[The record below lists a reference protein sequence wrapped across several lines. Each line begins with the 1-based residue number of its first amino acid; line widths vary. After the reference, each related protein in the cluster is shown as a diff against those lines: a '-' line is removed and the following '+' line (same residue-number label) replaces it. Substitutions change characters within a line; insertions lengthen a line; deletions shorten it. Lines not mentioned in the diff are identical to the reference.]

1 MNLLLIKDIRLPI
14 AESSASAT
22 DFAQKKLKELFGE
35 QNIGKA
41 EIYRKSVDARHRDKI
56 TSVWSVVV
64 ETEILPSAE
73 VLQKEGLSVIVP
85 PELDV
90 SIGNEKMSERPVVVG
105 FGPAGMF
112 AALVLAENGYR
123 PIVIERGDDTAERI
137 KTVEKF
143 YSDGALDTE
152 SNIQFGAGG
161 AGTFSDGKL
170 VTRINDGRCRYVLKR
185 FADFGAPAEVLTTA
199 KPHVGTDRL
208 IGVVEGIK
216 NEILRLGGEIRF
228 RCAMKSFKT
237 DSAGRIS
244 SVMTSQGEIPCG
256 AVVLATGHSAR
267 DIYGYLGSQGFFME
281 EKPLS
286 VGVRIEHLRSE
297 VENSLYGRD
306 ILRLAE
312 RNENVKKIL
321 GSAEYAYSHREK
333 NGAVYTFCMCPG
345 GEVVAG
351 ASEEGGVVVNG
362 MSRYARDGRNSNCAV
377 CVSMTPEEC
386 APFGGTMEFIRRL
399 ERSAY
404 QLGGGGYR
412 APIETVGDFLADRKG
427 ASLHDPSKV
436 IPTYMGDRGNVKVA
450 DISAIFPDKING
462 MLRIGI
468 RAFGKKMKC
477 FDAPYA
483 VITAA
488 ETRTSA
494 PYRINRSELGTAPS
508 HENLY
513 PCGEGAGYAGGI
525 TSAAVDGIEQAMKIM
540 SVYAPMKD

>member
-1 MNLLLIKDIRLPI
+1 MPI
-14 AESSASAT
+14 AESAASAT
-22 DFAQKKLKELFGE
+22 DFAQKKLKALLGE

-41 EIYRKSVDARHRDKI
+41 EVYRKSIDARHKDKI
-56 TSVWSVVV
+56 TAVWSVTV
-64 ETEILPSAE
+64 ESDVLPSDE
-73 VLQKEGLSVIVP
+73 LMQKERLTLVAS
-85 PELDV
+85 PELE
-90 SIGNEKMSERPVVVG
+90 INLGKNKMLERPIVVG

-123 PIVIERGDDTAERI
+123 PIVIERGDDTAARMD
-137 KTVEKF
+137 TVEKF
-143 YSDGALDTE
+143 YSTGFLDTE

-185 FADFGAPAEVLTTA
+185 FADFGAPSEVMTTA
-199 KPHVGTDRL
+199 KPHVGTDKL
-208 IGVVEGIK
+208 VGVVNGIK
-216 NEILRLGGEIRF
+216 NEIIRLGGDIYF
-228 RCAMKSFKT
+228 RCAMKEFKCGA
-237 DSAGRIS
+237 DGQIS
-244 SVMTSQGEIPCG
+244 SVVTTRGEIPCG
-256 AVVLATGHSAR
+256 AVILATGHSAR
-267 DIYGYLGSQGFFME
+267 DVYKYLESNGFFIE

-297 VENSLYGRD
+297 VENALYGRN
-306 ILRLAE
+306 IIRLAE

-321 GSAEYAYSHREK
+321 GSAEYAYSHREQ

-386 APFGGTMEFIRRL
+386 APFGGAMEFIRGI
-399 ERSAY
+399 ERRAY

-427 ASLHDPSKV
+427 ASLHEPSKV
-436 IPTYMGDRGNVKVA
+436 VPTYMGDNGNVKAA
-450 DISAIFPDKING
+450 DISTLFPDKING
-462 MLRIGI
+462 MLKAGI
-468 RAFGKKMKC
+468 RAFGKKMKG

-483 VITAA
+483 ILTAA

-494 PYRINRSELGTAPS
+494 PYRINRGDLGTAPN
-508 HENLY
+508 HRNLY
-513 PCGEGAGYAGGI
+513 PCGEGAGFAGGI

-540 SVYAPMKD
+540 SVYAPTEI

>member
-14 AESSASAT
+14 AESSALAT
-22 DFAQKKLKELFGE
+22 DFAKKKLKALIGE

-56 TSVWSVVV
+56 TAVWSVAV
-64 ETEILPSAE
+64 ESAVLPSAD
-73 VLQKEGLSVIVP
+73 VMQKEGISVIAS
-85 PELDV
+85 PELELKF
-90 SIGNEKMSERPVVVG
+90 GNKKMVERPIVVG

-112 AALVLAENGYR
+112 AALILAENGYR
-123 PIVIERGDDTAERI
+123 PIVIERGDDTADRM
-137 KTVEKF
+137 KAVDKF
-143 YSDGALDTE
+143 YRTGVLDTE

-185 FADFGAPAEVLTTA
+185 FADFGAPSEVMTAA
-199 KPHVGTDRL
+199 KPHVGTDKL

-216 NEILRLGGEIRF
+216 KEIIRLGGEVRF
-228 RCAMKSFKT
+228 RCAMKGFNT
-237 DSAGRIS
+237 DSSGQIR
-244 SVMTSQGEIPCG
+244 SVTTSHGEIPCD
-256 AVVLATGHSAR
+256 AVILATGHSAR
-267 DIYGYLGSQGFFME
+267 DVYTYLSSSGFSME

-297 VENSLYGRD
+297 VENALYGRD
-306 ILRLAE
+306 VMRLAE

-321 GSAEYAYSHREK
+321 GSAEYAYSHREQ

-362 MSRYARDGRNSNCAV
+362 MSRYARDGKNSNCAL

-386 APFGGTMEFIRRL
+386 APFGGTMEFIRTL
-399 ERSAY
+399 ERRAY

-412 APIETVGDFLADRKG
+412 APIETVGDFLAERKG
-427 ASLHDPSKV
+427 EVLHEPSRV
-436 IPTYMGDRGNVKVA
+436 APTYMGGMGNVAVS
-450 DISAIFPDKING
+450 DISTIFPDKVNG
-462 MLRIGI
+462 MLRTGI
-468 RAFGKKMKC
+468 RAFGKKMKG

-483 VITAA
+483 LLTAA

-494 PYRINRSELGTAPS
+494 PYRINRNELGTQPS
-508 HENLY
+508 HGNLY
-513 PCGEGAGYAGGI
+513 PCGEGAGFAGGI

-540 SVYAPMKD
+540 SVYAPTNY